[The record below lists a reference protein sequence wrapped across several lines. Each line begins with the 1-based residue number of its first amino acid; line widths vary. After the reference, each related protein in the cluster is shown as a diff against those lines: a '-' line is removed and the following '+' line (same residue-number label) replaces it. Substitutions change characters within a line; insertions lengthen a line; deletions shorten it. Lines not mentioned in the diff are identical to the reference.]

1 MSTAARIAGA
11 LLAAG
16 LVAGAGARGEA
27 RSQGRVGSVLY
38 ATTTRLYLDAGSR
51 EGLAPGQVLRFQRAG
66 SCRVEQVSETRATC
80 LGSGRVGD
88 TFQLPEP
95 APPRPILRPPP
106 PASPG
111 VLEQRRNVLASAPYP
126 PVDYHEAAG
135 GGGVEARRGSID
147 AGVRHTTW
155 WVSGGPGAWN
165 QERADAGI
173 RGAPLGG
180 GFTLD
185 LDLSARRWSRRSDPI
200 SFRPDDPTQ
209 LYVWEAS
216 ISRRSGDGGP
226 AFSVGRVRPY
236 RVPGQV
242 ILDGAQAGWR
252 LEGGSEAG
260 VFGGAVPNSVTLA
273 PSLDHGT
280 FGAYWIGQRVF
291 EPDSTIRF
299 LRHETRLAFVN
310 TDDLGK
316 RLEGEALVEARI
328 TRRLDA
334 ALNVRV
340 GASAAH
346 GLGSL
351 DTIRLDAVRVDA
363 TARPIDSLSLTGSY
377 RHEGGSVPELD
388 GPGRVLLGGEARHAD
403 LSAAWEATETVR
415 ISVLSGFSTDLV
427 TQKTRR
433 WIGPEVA
440 LTRLFGDRG
449 GVSLGYVQEEG
460 WAPGRSA
467 WLQVLARSQ
476 GVLQILTRLSWFR
489 TSLIAPADLDEL
501 GVSTSIQAQLGPH
514 VAFRLS
520 TMART
525 VLNGQMELFG
535 PATGRMLIADAELAG
550 TF

>member
-1 MSTAARIAGA
+1 VSAAARIAGA

-27 RSQGRVGSVLY
+27 RPRVGSVLY
-38 ATTTRLYLDAGSR
+38 ATTTRLYLDAGSQ
-51 EGLAPGQVLRFQRAG
+51 EGLAPGQVIRLQRAG
-66 SCRVEQVSETRATC
+66 SCRVEAVSETRASC

-95 APPRPILRPPP
+95 PPPRPILRPPP
-106 PASPG
+106 LTAPA
-111 VLEQRRNVLASAPYP
+111 VLEQRRNVLASASYP
-126 PVDYHEAAG
+126 VVDYREAAG
-135 GGGVEARRGSID
+135 GGLEARRGSID
-147 AGVRHTTW
+147 AGIGHTTW
-155 WVSGGPGAWN
+155 WVSGGRGAWN
-165 QERADAGI
+165 QERADVGI
-173 RGAPLGG
+173 RGAPIGA

-226 AFSVGRVRPY
+226 AFSIGRVRPY

-273 PSLDHGT
+273 PSFDHGT
-280 FGAYWIGQRVF
+280 LGAYWIGQRVF
-291 EPDSTIRF
+291 QPDSTLRF
-299 LRHETRLAFVN
+299 LRHEARIAFVN

-334 ALNVRV
+334 AVNVRV
-340 GASAAH
+340 GARAAH

-363 TARPIDSLSLTGSY
+363 TARPFDSLSLSGSF

-388 GPGRVLLGGEARHAD
+388 GPGHLLLGGEARHAD
-403 LSAAWEATETVR
+403 ASAAWEPIEALR
-415 ISVLSGFSTDLV
+415 ISVLSGLSSDLV

-449 GVSLGYVQEEG
+449 GVSVGYFQEEG
-460 WAPGRSA
+460 WVPGRSA

-476 GVLQILTRLSWFR
+476 GVLQILARLSWFQ
-489 TSLIAPADLDEL
+489 TGQIAPVDLNEL
-501 GVSTSIQAQLGPH
+501 GVSTSIQAQLGPR

-525 VLNGQMELFG
+525 VLNGQRSLFG
-535 PATGRMLIADAELAG
+535 PATGQIMLADAELAG

>member
-1 MSTAARIAGA
+1 MRESGIPPG
-11 LLAAG
+11 
-16 LVAGAGARGEA
+16 
-27 RSQGRVGSVLY
+27 GS
-38 ATTTRLYLDAGSR
+38 
-51 EGLAPGQVLRFQRAG
+51 
-66 SCRVEQVSETRATC
+66 
-80 LGSGRVGD
+80 
-88 TFQLPEP
+88 P
-95 APPRPILRPPP
+95 AV
-106 PASPG
+106 PAHG
-111 VLEQRRNVLASAPYP
+111 
-126 PVDYHEAAG
+126 
-135 GGGVEARRGSID
+135 
-147 AGVRHTTW
+147 T
-155 WVSGGPGAWN
+155 
-165 QERADAGI
+165 DAGI

-252 LEGGSEAG
+252 LGGGSEAG

-363 TARPIDSLSLTGSY
+363 TARPIDSLSLSGSY

-449 GVSLGYVQEEG
+449 GISLGYVQEEG

-467 WLQVLARSQ
+467 WLQVLAHSQ

-489 TSLIAPADLDEL
+489 TSQIAPADLDEL

>member
-1 MSTAARIAGA
+1 MSAAARIAGA
-11 LLAAG
+11 LLAAN
-16 LVAGAGARGEA
+16 LVAGAGARGEV
-27 RSQGRVGSVLY
+27 RPQGRVGSVLY

-51 EGLAPGQVLRFQRAG
+51 DGLAPGQVLRLQRAG
-66 SCRVEQVSETRATC
+66 SCKVEQVSETRATC
-80 LGSGRVGD
+80 RGAGKAGD

-95 APPRPILRPPP
+95 PPPGPVSKLPPP
-106 PASPG
+106 PSPG
-111 VLEQRRNVLASAPYP
+111 VLEQRRSSLASAPYP
-126 PVDYHEAAG
+126 KVDYHEAADSG
-135 GGGVEARRGSID
+135 LEARRGSID
-147 AGVRHTTW
+147 AGIGHTTW
-155 WVSGGPGAWN
+155 WVSGGRGAWN
-165 QERADAGI
+165 QEHADAGI
-173 RGAPLGG
+173 RGAPLGA

-200 SFRPDDPTQ
+200 SFRPDDPSQ
-209 LYVWEAS
+209 LYVWEAA
-216 ISRRSGDGGP
+216 ISRRSADGGP
-226 AFSVGRVRPY
+226 AFSIGRVRPY

-260 VFGGAVPNSVTLA
+260 VFGGAVPDSVTLA
-273 PSLDHGT
+273 PSFDHGT

-291 EPDSTIRF
+291 ETDSTLRF
-299 LRHETRLAFVN
+299 LRHEARIAFVN

-328 TRRLDA
+328 TRRIDA
-334 ALNVRV
+334 AVNVRV
-340 GASAAH
+340 GAGAAH
-346 GLGSL
+346 GLSSL
-351 DTIRLDAVRVDA
+351 DTIRLDALRIDA
-363 TARPIDSLSLTGSY
+363 TVRPLDSLTLSGSF

-388 GPGRVLLGGEARHAD
+388 GPGHLLLGGEARHAD
-403 LSAAWEATETVR
+403 ASAVWDANEWLR
-415 ISVLSGFSTDLV
+415 ISVLSGLSTDVV

-440 LTRLFGDRG
+440 LTRLLADRG
-449 GVSLGYVQEEG
+449 ILSLGYVEEDG

-476 GVLQILTRLSWFR
+476 GVLQILARLSWFQTR
-489 TSLIAPADLDEL
+489 DIAPADLDEL
-501 GVSTSIQAQLGPH
+501 GISTSIQAQLGPR

-525 VLNGQMELFG
+525 VLNGQRSLFG
-535 PATGRMLIADAELAG
+535 SATGQVLIANAELAA

>member
-1 MSTAARIAGA
+1 
-11 LLAAG
+11 
-16 LVAGAGARGEA
+16 
-27 RSQGRVGSVLY
+27 
-38 ATTTRLYLDAGSR
+38 
-51 EGLAPGQVLRFQRAG
+51 
-66 SCRVEQVSETRATC
+66 
-80 LGSGRVGD
+80 
-88 TFQLPEP
+88 
-95 APPRPILRPPP
+95 
-106 PASPG
+106 
-111 VLEQRRNVLASAPYP
+111 
-126 PVDYHEAAG
+126 
-135 GGGVEARRGSID
+135 
-147 AGVRHTTW
+147 
-155 WVSGGPGAWN
+155 
-165 QERADAGI
+165 
-173 RGAPLGG
+173 
-180 GFTLD
+180 
-185 LDLSARRWSRRSDPI
+185 
-200 SFRPDDPTQ
+200 
-209 LYVWEAS
+209 
-216 ISRRSGDGGP
+216 
-226 AFSVGRVRPY
+226 
-236 RVPGQV
+236 
-242 ILDGAQAGWR
+242 
-252 LEGGSEAG
+252 
-260 VFGGAVPNSVTLA
+260 
-273 PSLDHGT
+273 
-280 FGAYWIGQRVF
+280 
-291 EPDSTIRF
+291 
-299 LRHETRLAFVN
+299 VN

-363 TARPIDSLSLTGSY
+363 TARPIDSLSLSGSY

-449 GVSLGYVQEEG
+449 GISLGYVQEEG

-467 WLQVLARSQ
+467 WLQVLAHSQ

-489 TSLIAPADLDEL
+489 TSQIAPADLDEL

>member
-1 MSTAARIAGA
+1 MSATPRIAGA

-51 EGLAPGQVLRFQRAG
+51 DGLAPGQVLHFQRSG

-80 LGSGRVGD
+80 LGAGGAGV
-88 TFQLPEP
+88 TFPLPEP
-95 APPRPILRPPP
+95 PPPRPVVRLPPP
-106 PASPG
+106 TRPA
-111 VLEQRRNVLASAPYP
+111 VLEQRRSVLASASYP
-126 PVDYHEAAG
+126 HVDYREAAG
-135 GGGVEARRGSID
+135 GGLEARRGSID
-147 AGVRHTTW
+147 AGIGHTTW
-155 WVSGGPGAWN
+155 WVSGGRGAWN

-173 RGAPLGG
+173 RGASLGA

-226 AFSVGRVRPY
+226 AFSIGRVRPY

-273 PSLDHGT
+273 PSFDHGT
-280 FGAYWIGQRVF
+280 LGAYWIGQRVF
-291 EPDSTIRF
+291 EADSTVRF
-299 LRHETRLAFVN
+299 LRHEARIAFVN

-316 RLEGEALVEARI
+316 RVEGEALLEARI
-328 TRRLDA
+328 TSRLDA
-334 ALNVRV
+334 AVNVRA
-340 GASAAH
+340 GAGAAH

-351 DTIRLDAVRVDA
+351 DTIRLDAVRLDL
-363 TARPIDSLSLTGSY
+363 TARPFDSLSLSGSF

-388 GPGRVLLGGEARHAD
+388 GPGHLLLGGEARHAD
-403 LSAAWEATETVR
+403 ASAAWVPIEALR
-415 ISVLSGFSTDLV
+415 FSVLSGLSTDLV

-449 GVSLGYVQEEG
+449 GVSLGYFQEDG

-467 WLQVLARSQ
+467 WFQVLARSQ
-476 GVLQILTRLSWFR
+476 GVLQILARVSWFQ
-489 TSLIAPADLDEL
+489 TSQIAPVDLDEL

-520 TMART
+520 AMART
-525 VLNGQMELFG
+525 VLNGQRSLFG
-535 PATGRMLIADAELAG
+535 PATGQVMLADAELAG

>member
-1 MSTAARIAGA
+1 MSAAARIAGV
-11 LLAAG
+11 LLVAG
-16 LVAGAGARGEA
+16 LAAGAGARGEA
-27 RSQGRVGSVLY
+27 RPRVGSVLY

-51 EGLAPGQVLRFQRAG
+51 EGLSAGQVIRFQRAG

-80 LGSGRVGD
+80 FGSGRVGD
-88 TFQLPEP
+88 TFALPEP
-95 APPRPILRPPP
+95 PPPRPVVRLPTPTS
-106 PASPG
+106 PA
-111 VLEQRRNVLASAPYP
+111 VLEQRRSVLASASYTL
-126 PVDYHEAAG
+126 VDYQEAAG
-135 GGGVEARRGSID
+135 GAGVEAQRGSID
-147 AGVRHTTW
+147 GGIRHTTW
-155 WVSGGPGAWN
+155 WVSGGRGAWN
-165 QERADAGI
+165 QERADVGI
-173 RGAPLGG
+173 RGASLGA

-216 ISRRSGDGGP
+216 ISRRNGDGGP
-226 AFSVGRVRPY
+226 AFSIGRVRPY

-280 FGAYWIGQRVF
+280 FGGYWIGQRVF

-299 LRHETRLAFVN
+299 LRHETRIAFVN

-340 GASAAH
+340 GAGAAH

-351 DTIRLDAVRVDA
+351 DSIRLDAIRVDA
-363 TARPIDSLSLTGSY
+363 TARPIDSLSLSGSY

-388 GPGRVLLGGEARHAD
+388 GPGHLLLGGEARHAD
-403 LSAAWEATETVR
+403 LSAAWEAMETLR
-415 ISVLSGFSTDLV
+415 ISVLSGYSTDLV

-440 LTRLFGDRG
+440 LPKLFGDRG
-449 GVSLGYVQEEG
+449 GVSVGYTEEDG
-460 WAPGRSA
+460 WVPGRSA
-467 WLQVLARSQ
+467 WFQILARSQ
-476 GVLQILTRLSWFR
+476 GVLQVLARLSWFR
-489 TSLIAPADLDEL
+489 TSDLAPAGLDEL
-501 GVSTSIQAQLGPH
+501 GVSTSIQAQLGAH
-514 VAFRLS
+514 AALRLS

-525 VLNGQMELFG
+525 VLNGQTSLFSS
-535 PATGRMLIADAELAG
+535 ATGQIFVADAELAG

>member
-1 MSTAARIAGA
+1 MSATPRIVGA

-51 EGLAPGQVLRFQRAG
+51 DGLAPGQVLHFQRSG

-80 LGSGRVGD
+80 LGAGGAGV
-88 TFQLPEP
+88 TFPLPEP
-95 APPRPILRPPP
+95 PPPRPVVRLPPP
-106 PASPG
+106 TRPA
-111 VLEQRRNVLASAPYP
+111 VLEQRRSVLASASYP
-126 PVDYHEAAG
+126 HVDYREAAG
-135 GGGVEARRGSID
+135 GGLEARRGSID
-147 AGVRHTTW
+147 AGIGHSTW
-155 WVSGGPGAWN
+155 WVSGGRGAWN

-173 RGAPLGG
+173 RGASLGA

-200 SFRPDDPTQ
+200 SFRPDDPIQ

-226 AFSVGRVRPY
+226 AFSIGRVRPY

-273 PSLDHGT
+273 PSFDHGT
-280 FGAYWIGQRVF
+280 LGAYWIGQRVF
-291 EPDSTIRF
+291 EADSTVRF
-299 LRHETRLAFVN
+299 LRHEARIAFVN

-316 RLEGEALVEARI
+316 RVEGEALLEARI

-334 ALNVRV
+334 AVNVRA
-340 GASAAH
+340 GAGAAH

-351 DTIRLDAVRVDA
+351 DTIRLDAVRLDL
-363 TARPIDSLSLTGSY
+363 TARPFDSLSLSGSF

-388 GPGRVLLGGEARHAD
+388 GPGH
-403 LSAAWEATETVR
+403 LS
-415 ISVLSGFSTDLV
+415 SM
-427 TQKTRR
+427 
-433 WIGPEVA
+433 
-440 LTRLFGDRG
+440 
-449 GVSLGYVQEEG
+449 
-460 WAPGRSA
+460 
-467 WLQVLARSQ
+467 
-476 GVLQILTRLSWFR
+476 
-489 TSLIAPADLDEL
+489 APA
-501 GVSTSIQAQLGPH
+501 I
-514 VAFRLS
+514 
-520 TMART
+520 
-525 VLNGQMELFG
+525 
-535 PATGRMLIADAELAG
+535 
-550 TF
+550 

>member
-1 MSTAARIAGA
+1 MSAAARIAGA
-11 LLAAG
+11 LLVAG

-27 RSQGRVGSVLY
+27 RPRLGSVLY
-38 ATTTRLYLDAGSR
+38 ATTTRLYLDVGSR
-51 EGLAPGQVLRFQRAG
+51 EGLAPGQAIRFQRAG

-80 LGSGRVGD
+80 LGSGRAGD
-88 TFQLPEP
+88 TFALPEP
-95 APPRPILRPPP
+95 PPPRPVTRLPT
-106 PASPG
+106 PASPA
-111 VLEQRRNVLASAPYP
+111 VLEQRRSVLASASYP
-126 PVDYHEAAG
+126 VVDYHEAAG
-135 GGGVEARRGSID
+135 GAVEARRRSID
-147 AGVRHTTW
+147 AGIGHTTW

-165 QERADAGI
+165 QERADALI

-216 ISRRSGDGGP
+216 ISHRNGDGGP
-226 AFSVGRVRPY
+226 AFSIGRVRPY

-273 PSLDHGT
+273 PSFDHGT
-280 FGAYWIGQRVF
+280 LGAYWIGQRVF
-291 EPDSTIRF
+291 ETDSTLRF
-299 LRHETRLAFVN
+299 LRHEARIAFVN

-334 ALNVRV
+334 AVNVRI
-340 GASAAH
+340 GAGVAH
-346 GLGSL
+346 GFSSL

-363 TARPIDSLSLTGSY
+363 TARPLDSLSLSGSF

-388 GPGRVLLGGEARHAD
+388 GPGHLLLGGEARHAD
-403 LSAAWEATETVR
+403 LSAAWEAMESLR
-415 ISVLSGFSTDLV
+415 ISVLSGLSTDLV

-440 LTRLFGDRG
+440 LTHLLADRG
-449 GVSLGYVQEEG
+449 VVSLGYIEEDG

-467 WLQVLARSQ
+467 WLQILARSQ
-476 GVLQILTRLSWFR
+476 GVLQVLARLSWFQ
-489 TSLIAPADLDEL
+489 TSQIAPGNLDEL

-525 VLNGQMELFG
+525 VLNGQTSLFSA
-535 PATGRMLIADAELAG
+535 ATGQIFVADAELAG